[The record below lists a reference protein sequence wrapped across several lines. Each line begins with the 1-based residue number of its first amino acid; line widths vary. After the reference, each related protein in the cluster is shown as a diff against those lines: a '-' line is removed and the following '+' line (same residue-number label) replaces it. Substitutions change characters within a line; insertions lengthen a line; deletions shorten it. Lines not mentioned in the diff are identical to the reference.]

1 MFVRL
6 MLKYFGDKMSE
17 SGECLFNVAGH
28 GEVDFTFLVV
38 PIECDAEIPSSFP
51 VFFNF
56 VVLLKCLDEVVV
68 VSFVVYLM
76 PKSSMTSVKLMGC
89 QSCFQYPGVTLLW
102 RYPALGSLSSSSS
115 CAMMPAWGS
124 PYIPHRTLQ

>member
-6 MLKYFGDKMSE
+6 MLKCFGDKMSKL
-17 SGECLFNVAGH
+17 GKCLVNVAGH
-28 GEVDFTFLVV
+28 GEMDFTFLVV
-38 PIECDAEIPSSFP
+38 SIECDAEIPSSFP

-89 QSCFQYPGVTLLW
+89 QLCFQYPGVTLLW
-102 RYPALGSLSSSSS
+102 GYPALSRCSSSSL

-124 PYIPHRTLQ
+124 PYIPHRTSQ